1 MSHTEEAQERLA
13 RKEAGEAQGG
23 RMDSEGPR
31 RTSKGVCVGQIR
43 GRIAPGGFEARVEWD
58 QVFRE
63 VFLFRRCDYRK
74 WIGGHPMEAG
84 DLQGRDCR
92 VLADVDGTL
101 AEAEGPA
108 QRYSGS
114 KDQLYQPGE
123 MDWVG
128 AGNYYTTENAL
139 GLEPRGLNS
148 VTIFLLP
155 TFLDFLK
162 SLHLS

>member
-1 MSHTEEAQERLA
+1 
-13 RKEAGEAQGG
+13 
-23 RMDSEGPR
+23 
-31 RTSKGVCVGQIR
+31 
-43 GRIAPGGFEARVEWD
+43 
-58 QVFRE
+58 
-63 VFLFRRCDYRK
+63 
-74 WIGGHPMEAG
+74 MEAG

-92 VLADVDGTL
+92 VLAGADGTL

-108 QRYSGS
+108 QRSSGS

-123 MDWVG
+123 MDWGG
-128 AGNYYTTENAL
+128 AGNNYTTENTL